1 MVKIPRYK
9 EQNINL
15 PTGQTD
21 LTSSAVGSQTLSGVA
36 ESVRKLVSDV
46 GAKRNALAYRM
57 RRLEIGTNVQL
68 GSKLI
73 YNDTQTFFD
82 SLMDREDFLDPDQW
96 LRDYDEIRPKLEKK
110 YKKMFDEETW
120 TEFRPYFEGQV
131 WETQSAIK
139 QEINTQKIKN
149 AGVAFSQSKEVFMD
163 KVDKADSVQKIEA
176 HWESYKQILNKNLAT
191 DYFPQEFY
199 TEQFVA
205 AENFKNMSI
214 AWLAVKEGE
223 FVQNPFGENE
233 VDWSGVLRNLKEKVD
248 GEYKYISDLD
258 PDIRKEMIKE
268 ATGNFNNQD
277 AAHTKQY
284 SLYEKAT
291 FDDLGSLLLKYEAG
305 DTDSGKNFLKKVDD
319 SNLRTETKRAMRNWY
334 IAATNNLNQGGS
346 FQENTDAKAIATAM
360 VMSGYIDTEE
370 ERMIILQLGIDGHLK
385 SSSVI
390 SLINNSIKV
399 ADAKNSWKT
408 TLYKRAVNTIASQLG
423 GGTDFLEALQ
433 MMMTSGG
440 DIGAELMKTKNAAA
454 YEAINALDIAL
465 SLGEKKNYDYIEMLT
480 DVESDVFLVDKIVK
494 AYKTSQEDVEKAKLE
509 NITDT
514 IIKNETFEG
523 KWIWNPYKFFTD
535 KKEIKLP
542 IEYSRQEDE
551 ELVQYL
557 KRIQKE
563 NKKIDPSSRLPSSLT
578 GNWLEGI
585 DLADFMIV
593 PELEE

>member
-1 MVKIPRYK
+1 
-9 EQNINL
+9 
-15 PTGQTD
+15 
-21 LTSSAVGSQTLSGVA
+21 
-36 ESVRKLVSDV
+36 
-46 GAKRNALAYRM
+46 
-57 RRLEIGTNVQL
+57 
-68 GSKLI
+68 
-73 YNDTQTFFD
+73 
-82 SLMDREDFLDPDQW
+82 
-96 LRDYDEIRPKLEKK
+96 
-110 YKKMFDEETW
+110 
-120 TEFRPYFEGQV
+120 
-131 WETQSAIK
+131 
-139 QEINTQKIKN
+139 
-149 AGVAFSQSKEVFMD
+149 
-163 KVDKADSVQKIEA
+163 
-176 HWESYKQILNKNLAT
+176 
-191 DYFPQEFY
+191 
-199 TEQFVA
+199 
-205 AENFKNMSI
+205 
-214 AWLAVKEGE
+214 
-223 FVQNPFGENE
+223 
-233 VDWSGVLRNLKEKVD
+233 
-248 GEYKYISDLD
+248 
-258 PDIRKEMIKE
+258 MIKE

-465 SLGEKKNYDYIEMLT
+465 SLGENKNYDYIEMLT

-509 NITDT
+509 NIADT

-585 DLADFMIV
+585 DLTDFMIV